1 MREVNYLF
9 SIFLVVLLAGSA
21 DADLK
26 GRIEGKVLDAE
37 SLKPLIGANVYIEG
51 TQIGTATND
60 LGRYHIPNLPPG
72 KYRVVVRMMGY
83 EKQIQEVNIISGHPT
98 ILNFKLTEM
107 VIPLDEIVVMGRRQ
121 VISLATTTTQITRE
135 DIDAQAALTVAEAL
149 ITTPGVQV
157 TMRCPYE
164 GTGVWVRGFERYQTK
179 VLIDGVPVYEPFRK
193 VFDLSMIPA
202 GSISKIKVIKGP
214 SSVLYGA
221 NALGG
226 VVNVITKKR
235 TGKPLTEL
243 TCSFGRDRTQL
254 YRIDHGAS
262 LGRFNYWLSGSYG
275 ASDGFRLSKRYNSDP
290 EVSPFEDGGLR
301 ENSDYI
307 KRSLALRI
315 GFSPN
320 EEEGISLSLLINDN
334 AAGLPVPPNPTKLTE
349 GPNSY
354 HWRFRDKD
362 RWQVDLVSRV
372 KPRDWL
378 SIKLGE
384 FYAQTWLTLDSYSS
398 GKFTRLSYRNFSQSQ
413 LAGGFLHTSLR
424 HHKIGLL
431 KFGFGYQWDQ
441 NRRQDSRI
449 EGTVGYELGTSTFG
463 LEEELNIGARLS
475 AVIGASYDC
484 LDPLKVAETKP
495 GPKHR
500 TFNPQGGLVFR
511 LTDKVDLHAS
521 IGKKTSFPTMRDLY
535 WRKEEGG
542 CWVGNPDLLP
552 EEALT
557 YELGVEDRVSNG
569 LSSNIVFF
577 RSDLRNLITTVAKF
591 EQGKFWRRE
600 NIEKALMQGVEASIK
615 FHSAPGFS
623 GRLNYTYMETENRTA
638 GPLKGEEL
646 LYRPRHKAN
655 LDLRYS
661 FGFGLG
667 LSLQFLG
674 SSEKSYYWAPSGK
687 CLYQIPPGER
697 PKGKIPAYLITN
709 GKLSCNLNRHLNLF
723 LSVKSIFDTDW
734 MDRGSPKM
742 GYEPMPGRTILT
754 GFRIRL

>member
-1 MREVNYLF
+1 MIQMRYLF
-9 SIFLVVLLAGSA
+9 SIFLVVLLAESA
-21 DADLK
+21 DAHLK
-26 GRIEGKVLDAE
+26 SRIVGRVLDAE
-37 SLKPLIGANVYIEG
+37 SLKPLIGANVYIKG
-51 TQIGTATND
+51 TQTGAATD
-60 LGRYHIPNLPPG
+60 RLGCYLISDVPPGRYRII
-72 KYRVVVRMMGY
+72 VRMMGY
-83 EKQIQEVNIISGHPT
+83 EEQVQEVNITPDHTTP
-98 ILNFKLTEM
+98 LNFKLTEM
-107 VIPLDEIVVMGRRQ
+107 VIPLGEIVVTGRREA
-121 VISLATTTTQITRE
+121 ISLATTTTQITQE

-149 ITTPGVQV
+149 KATPGVQV

-164 GTGVWVRGFERYQTK
+164 GTGVYVRGFERHQTK

-202 GSISKIKVIKGP
+202 GSVSKIKIIKGP

-221 NALGG
+221 NTLGG
-226 VVNVITKKR
+226 VVNIITKKR

-243 TCSFGRDRTQL
+243 TCSLGRDRTQR
-254 YRIDHGAS
+254 YRIDHGAGF
-262 LGRFNYWLSGSYG
+262 GRFNYWLSGSYG
-275 ASDGFRLSKRYNSDP
+275 ASDGFRLSQRYNNDP
-290 EVSPFEDGGLR
+290 KVSPFENGGLR
-301 ENSDYI
+301 DNSDYI

-315 GFSPN
+315 GFAPN
-320 EEEGISLSLLINDN
+320 KEKGIALSLLINDN
-334 AAGLPVPPNPTKLTE
+334 VAGLPVPPNPTKLTE

-378 SIKLGE
+378 SIKVGG

-398 GKFTRLSYRNFSQSQ
+398 EKFTRLSYRNFSQSQ

-424 HHKIGLL
+424 HHKTGLL
-431 KFGFGYQWDQ
+431 KMGVGYQWDQ

-449 EGTVGYELGTSTFG
+449 EGTVVYELGTSTFG
-463 LEEELNIGARLS
+463 VEGELNIGARLS
-475 AVIGASYDC
+475 AVIGASYDI
-484 LDPLKVAETKP
+484 LDPLRVAETRP
-495 GPKHR
+495 GPEHGI
-500 TFNPQGGLVFR
+500 FNPQGGLIFR
-511 LTDKVDLHAS
+511 LTDKTDLHLS
-521 IGKKTSFPTMRDLY
+521 VGKKTSFPTMRDLY

-557 YELGVEDRVSNG
+557 CELGIEHRVSNG

-600 NIEKALMQGVEASIK
+600 NIEKALMQGVETSIK
-615 FHSAPGFS
+615 FHSTPGFS
-623 GRLNYTYMETENRTA
+623 GALNYTYMETGNRTA
-638 GPLKGEEL
+638 GPLKREEL
-646 LYRPRHKAN
+646 LYRPKHRAN

-661 FGFGLG
+661 FHFGLG
-667 LSLQFLG
+667 LSLQLLG
-674 SSEKSYYWAPSGK
+674 SSEKSYYWVPSGK

-697 PKGKIPAYLITN
+697 PKGQIPAYLVSN
-709 GKLSCNLNRHLNLF
+709 GKLAYDLTHHLNLF
-723 LSVKSIFDTDW
+723 FSVKNIFDTDW
-734 MDRGSPKM
+734 VDRGSPKM